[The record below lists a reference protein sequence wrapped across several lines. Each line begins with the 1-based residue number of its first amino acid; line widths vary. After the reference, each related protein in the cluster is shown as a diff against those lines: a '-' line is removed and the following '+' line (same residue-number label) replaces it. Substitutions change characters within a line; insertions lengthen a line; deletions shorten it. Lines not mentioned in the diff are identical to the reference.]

1 MVAKVIPPKGV
12 VFYVKDGSDIHDVC
26 HYDTLPQED
35 KNYLAFALIIGRENG
50 FTVRR
55 DNRVDAHII
64 DCCQPVLLPMGTRIE
79 PLQQKPSL
87 REK

>member
-1 MVAKVIPPKGV
+1 MVAKVITPKGI

-35 KNYLAFALIIGRENG
+35 KNYLAFTLIIGRENG

-55 DNRVDAHII
+55 DGHEDVHVT
-64 DCCQPVLLPMGTRIE
+64 DCCRPVLLPTGTRIE
-79 PLQQKPSL
+79 PVREHPSL